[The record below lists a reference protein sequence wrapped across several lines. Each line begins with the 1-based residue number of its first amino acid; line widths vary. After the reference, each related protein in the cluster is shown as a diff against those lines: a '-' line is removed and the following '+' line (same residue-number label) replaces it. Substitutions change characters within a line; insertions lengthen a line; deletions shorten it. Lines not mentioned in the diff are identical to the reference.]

1 MIQKCKP
8 RINAGECR
16 LPQPMHGMLLLAIA
30 MGVFCMS
37 ASGAVT
43 ELHTVPQEFSEPKY
57 IRRQQDGHMVVEG
70 LCVDIMHAVE
80 RTDPEIRFV
89 LGQSAQS
96 LARIEASLVAG
107 ELHVACGLLRTGK
120 REHALHYIE
129 PALFYTDFYMAVRA
143 DDDVTVRNWDDVR
156 RLGEDAVILAKYA
169 CAPALSS
176 VDGLKTDFSAK
187 DTKTNIQKL
196 LAGRGRFF
204 FHRSPGI
211 EEAIRDA
218 GAQDKVKIL
227 PVIMSRQPLYMVLSK
242 AVPAHAATRI
252 QKAIIRLEAS
262 GELAKL
268 FAKWR
273 ADD

>member
-1 MIQKCKP
+1 
-8 RINAGECR
+8 
-16 LPQPMHGMLLLAIA
+16 MHGMLLLAILLGA
-30 MGVFCMS
+30 WCMD
-37 ASGAVT
+37 ASGTVT
-43 ELHTVPQEFSEPKY
+43 ELYTAPQEFSEPKF
-57 IRRQQDGHMVVEG
+57 ILRQQDGRTVVEG
-70 LCVDIMHAVE
+70 LCVDIMHAIE
-80 RTDPEIRFV
+80 RTDPHIRFV
-89 LGQSAQS
+89 LGPPPQS

-107 ELHVACGLLRTGK
+107 ELHVACGFLRTGK

-129 PALFYTDFYMAVRA
+129 PPLFSTDFYMAVRA
-143 DDDVTVRNWDDVR
+143 DDDVAVRNWEDVR

-176 VDGLKTDFSAK
+176 VEGLKTDFSAK

-211 EEAIRDA
+211 EAAIRDA
-218 GAQDKVKIL
+218 GAQGKVKIL
-227 PVIMSRQPLYMVLSK
+227 PVVMSRQPLYMVLSK

-252 QKAIIRLEAS
+252 QTAIIRLEAN